1 MACDPPTTYIQ
12 ELPPAEAE
20 DLFGDVI
27 FEQDPIQ
34 ILNAILPLYIN
45 GQVRYRTDGRT
56 DGRTSHVTSLTE
68 TASRQYNQW
77 S

>member
-1 MACDPPTTYIQ
+1 V
-12 ELPPAEAE
+12 PPAEAE

-45 GQVRYRTDGRT
+45 GQVRPWEGRA
-56 DGRTSHVTSLTE
+56 GRSPFDSI
-68 TASRQYNQW
+68 R
-77 S
+77 